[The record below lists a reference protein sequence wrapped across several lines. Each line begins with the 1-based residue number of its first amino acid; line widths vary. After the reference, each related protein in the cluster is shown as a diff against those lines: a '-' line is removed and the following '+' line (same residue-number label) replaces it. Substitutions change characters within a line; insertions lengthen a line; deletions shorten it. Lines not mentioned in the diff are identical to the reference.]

1 MLGTQ
6 AHLVLDPTTR
16 CRSLFAGCLSQ
27 SKPKR
32 RHSQSHWE
40 VVSIETVSVSPID
53 PSAPNTCGC
62 TCPNHMR
69 GMDVTEY
76 HSTHGNQNSPA
87 CLHSSTLL
95 FQHHRC
101 TACCVI
107 IWELAVL
114 VHLNLTSCP
123 NHKLYLLERLD
134 QFRTRDGIEYDD
146 LQAWSKTDG
155 DALEL
160 VDW

>member
-1 MLGTQ
+1 MLLNTTQ
-6 AHLVLDPTTR
+6 PMGIKTR
-16 CRSLFAGCLSQ
+16 L
-27 SKPKR
+27 P
-32 RHSQSHWE
+32 
-40 VVSIETVSVSPID
+40 VSIPQPCCSK
-53 PSAPNTCGC
+53 
-62 TCPNHMR
+62 
-69 GMDVTEY
+69 
-76 HSTHGNQNSPA
+76 
-87 CLHSSTLL
+87 
-95 FQHHRC
+95 HHRC

>member
-1 MLGTQ
+1 
-6 AHLVLDPTTR
+6 
-16 CRSLFAGCLSQ
+16 
-27 SKPKR
+27 
-32 RHSQSHWE
+32 
-40 VVSIETVSVSPID
+40 
-53 PSAPNTCGC
+53 
-62 TCPNHMR
+62 
-69 GMDVTEY
+69 
-76 HSTHGNQNSPA
+76 
-87 CLHSSTLL
+87 
-95 FQHHRC
+95 
-101 TACCVI
+101 
-107 IWELAVL
+107 VL